1 MENLQNSV
9 SIINAE
15 KVFSLEKAKEIILAD
30 RMPQGMEPVVYCLR
44 AVDAVIYP
52 TVFGF
57 VFVYESKVLL
67 FQDVIDWKRGFCSST
82 LFQKGY
88 AVVDSLPEGVS
99 CIPFDTIDME

>member
-1 MENLQNSV
+1 MDNLQNSV
-9 SIINAE
+9 CIINTE

-30 RMPQGMEPVVYCLR
+30 RMPQGMEPVVYCLQ

-57 VFVYESKVLL
+57 VFTYEKKILL
-67 FQDVIDWKRGFCSST
+67 FQDVVDWKRGFCSAT

-88 AVVDSLPEGVS
+88 DIVDTLPEGVS